1 MSLPVSPLP
10 LRDLKGTQMTVQTR
24 TALMASDEE
33 RALREAV
40 GGIARSFG
48 PDYYQRQVDE
58 GGNCAELWNALG
70 ERGYLGVH
78 LPEEY
83 GGGGLGLHEL
93 AIVVEETA
101 MAGCPLQAM
110 LFSPG
115 VTGTILERS
124 AGDEQ
129 KARWLPGVAGGETR
143 LSFAITE
150 PDAGS
155 NAHRTSTRADR
166 RGDAYVLNG
175 QKVYI
180 TGMESADWVMVVART
195 GKDEASGRGRLS
207 VFMVDAGSPG
217 ISKTKI
223 RTVMNQPDQ
232 SWQVFFDDVEVPAE
246 NLVGAEGNGLAVAFT
261 GLNTERILTSSIC
274 TGIGRYALAKAVAY
288 ANERR
293 VWSQPIGAHQGV
305 AHPLATAH
313 IHMQAALLMTE
324 RACRLYDS
332 GAEVGELANMAKFLG
347 ASAGLEALDAAI
359 AVHGGNGVSYEYQ
372 LAPYF
377 FVVRML
383 NMGPVSKEMILNF
396 VAEHSL
402 GLPRSY

>member
-1 MSLPVSPLP
+1 MIVH
-10 LRDLKGTQMTVQTR
+10 TE
-24 TALMASDEE
+24 TAALALEEE
-33 RALREAV
+33 RALRETI
-40 GGIARSFG
+40 GGIAASFG
-48 PDYYQRQVDE
+48 PDYYQQQVDE
-58 GGNCAELWNALG
+58 GGNCAELWQALG

-78 LPEEY
+78 LPEAY
-83 GGGGLGLHEL
+83 GGGGLGLSEL
-93 AIVVEETA
+93 ALVVEETA
-101 MAGCPLQAM
+101 MVGCPLQAL
-110 LFSPG
+110 LFSSG

-124 AGDEQ
+124 GSEPQ
-129 KARWLPGVAGGETR
+129 KARWLPGVASGETR

-155 NAHRTSTRADR
+155 NAHRISTRAQR
-166 RGDAYVLNG
+166 RGDVYVLNG
-175 QKVYI
+175 QKVFI

-195 GKDEASGRGRLS
+195 GHDEVSGRGLLS
-207 VFMVDAGSPG
+207 VFMLDADTPG
-217 ISKTKI
+217 ISKAKI

-246 NLVGAEGNGLAVAFT
+246 NRIGDEHNGLAVAFT
-261 GLNTERILTSSIC
+261 GLNTERILTSSLC
-274 TGIGRYALAKAVAY
+274 TGIGRYALRKAVDY

-293 VWSQPIGAHQGV
+293 VWGQPIGAHQAV

-313 IHMQAALLMTE
+313 IHLQAALLVTD

-332 GAEVGELANMAKFLG
+332 GAEAGEMANMAKFLG
-347 ASAGLEALDAAI
+347 AAAGLEALDAAV

-377 FVVRML
+377 WVVRML

-396 VAEHSL
+396 VSERSL

>member
-1 MSLPVSPLP
+1 ML
-10 LRDLKGTQMTVQTR
+10 
-24 TALMASDEE
+24 TATDEE

-48 PDYYQRQVDE
+48 PAYYQRQVDT
-58 GGNCAELWNALG
+58 GGNCAELWSTLG
-70 ERGYLGVH
+70 EKGYLGVH
-78 LPEEY
+78 LPGEH
-83 GGGGLGLHEL
+83 GGGGLGLSEL
-93 AIVVEETA
+93 AMVVEETA
-101 MAGCPLQAM
+101 LAGCPLQAM
-110 LFSPG
+110 LYSPG
-115 VTGTILERS
+115 VTGTILDRS
-124 AGDEQ
+124 ASGEQ
-129 KARWLPGVAGGETR
+129 KARWLPGVASGETR

-155 NAHRTSTRADR
+155 NAHRISTRADR
-166 RGDAYVLNG
+166 RGDVYVLSG

-195 GKDEASGRGRLS
+195 SHDEATGRGRLS
-207 VFMVDAGSPG
+207 VFMVDAGTPG

-246 NLVGAEGNGLAVAFT
+246 NLIGVEHKGLAVAFT
-261 GLNTERILTSSIC
+261 GLNTERILTSSLC
-274 TGIGRYALAKAVAY
+274 VGIGRYALGKAVAY

-293 VWSQPIGAHQGV
+293 VWDQPIGAHQAV
-305 AHPLATAH
+305 AHPLAAAH
-313 IHMQAALLMTE
+313 IHMQAAQLVTG
-324 RACRLYDS
+324 RACALYDT
-332 GAEVGELANMAKFLG
+332 GEEVGELANTAKYLG
-347 ASAGLEALDAAI
+347 AAAGLEALDAAVS
-359 AVHGGNGVSYEYQ
+359 VHGGNGVSYEYQ

-377 FVVRML
+377 WVVRML